1 MRISY
6 WSSDVCSSDLVA
18 DRLDEAGV
26 RLRVLVGA
34 GGARQ
39 LAGREVDVVVAL
51 TRAVDAVGPVQP
63 GVEPLRRVRRAHLAC
78 QHIAH
83 LVVVGAGALLG
94 IGLTALHAPLGPG
107 AAPAGET
114 LPGPSPPATALV
126 TRAVRPGR

>member
-1 MRISY
+1 MRISD
-6 WSSDVCSSDLVA
+6 WSSDVCSSD
-18 DRLDEAGV
+18 
-26 RLRVLVGA
+26 VLVGA

-83 LVVVGAGALLG
+83 LVVVGAGVLLG
-94 IGLTALHAPLGPG
+94 IEIAALPAPIGPG
-107 AAPAGET
+107 AGHARSEERRAGKGGGGT
-114 LPGPSPPATALV
+114 WRS
-126 TRAVRPGR
+126 R